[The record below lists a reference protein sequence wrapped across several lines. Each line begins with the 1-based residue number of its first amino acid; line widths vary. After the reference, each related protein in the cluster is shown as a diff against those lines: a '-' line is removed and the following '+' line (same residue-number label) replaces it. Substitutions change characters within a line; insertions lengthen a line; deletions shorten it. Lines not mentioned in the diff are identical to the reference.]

1 LELFEWTIEE
11 LSTLNP
17 VNVVAHETQF
27 REENDPE
34 REAEAQAAI
43 SSFFSEHQIVP
54 SPQNCQLRKQKIEL
68 RSDDQIYNSTALPDN
83 LNRVSSCHNISKIRK
98 IKESRDVTTQTAV
111 SFPPNLPK
119 EIEDLFKKYQLE
131 NDAATPCN
139 NENDDD
145 NQSLMMD
152 ISTLRRKLF
161 IKPPESP
168 ETPLLCG
175 DDNFAIHLS
184 PAPKTPELTGCA
196 HSQDDSLSSDMF
208 GDMSPISLRNDSFNH
223 SSPISCNDISMA
235 SEGKPNAIAKINS
248 YLIKLIDSWL
258 QTNASKSTTE

>member
-1 LELFEWTIEE
+1 MELFEWTIEE

-27 REENDPE
+27 REETDPE

-68 RSDDQIYNSTALPDN
+68 RPDDDDDRIYNSTALPDN
-83 LNRVSSCHNISKIRK
+83 LNRNSSCHNKISENKE
-98 IKESRDVTTQTAV
+98 IKGKRDIMTQTAV

-119 EIEDLFKKYQLE
+119 EIEDLFKKYQMDDSACTTS
-131 NDAATPCN
+131 NT
-139 NENDDD
+139 NENDDG
-145 NQSLMMD
+145 NNSMMD

-168 ETPLLCG
+168 ERPQFCS
-175 DDNFAIHLS
+175 DDTFAIHLS
-184 PAPKTPELTGCA
+184 PAPKTPELTRCNFNP
-196 HSQDDSLSSDMF
+196 DDNSLSSDMF

-223 SSPISCNDISMA
+223 SSPMSSPISCNDISMV
-235 SEGKPNAIAKINS
+235 SDGKHNVIDKINS
-248 YLIKLIDSWL
+248 SLINFINSWL
-258 QTNASKSTTE
+258 